1 MNDNQKKELCQIT
14 VAFLFGI
21 FIVLFINALL
31 NFQEVTKVNV
41 KQLEEL
47 FKDEREFLEVQSE
60 YAGQDGEYDI
70 FERFSAQI
78 PVIDSIVSWLEECQN
93 KIIYL
98 PVVIRQ
104 LKNEFPDFDERV
116 FHTFLRA
123 KKEEVYSKIN
133 MLEIEYKELS
143 KNAEMV
149 REYIDEN
156 DLIKQRTNNKNEL
169 QEVLN
174 LSEEKENLFWEART
188 FTDKLLK
195 AGVQREIVKL
205 AYALLGNN
213 KLHIEHSKEGF
224 DPYPYCKHSTKTYC
238 PVGNKKRYYKG
249 KWREYVVYGH
259 TKLDIYLEVIKCLAN
274 DNSVYYPIVS
284 YRREDE

>member
-1 MNDNQKKELCQIT
+1 M
-14 VAFLFGI
+14 
-21 FIVLFINALL
+21 
-31 NFQEVTKVNV
+31 NV

-60 YAGQDGEYDI
+60 YAGQDREYDI

-93 KIIYL
+93 QMIYL

-143 KNAEMV
+143 ENAEMV

-156 DLIKQRTNNKNEL
+156 DLIKQCTNNKNEL
-169 QEVLN
+169 
-174 LSEEKENLFWEART
+174 
-188 FTDKLLK
+188 
-195 AGVQREIVKL
+195 
-205 AYALLGNN
+205 
-213 KLHIEHSKEGF
+213 
-224 DPYPYCKHSTKTYC
+224 
-238 PVGNKKRYYKG
+238 
-249 KWREYVVYGH
+249 
-259 TKLDIYLEVIKCLAN
+259 
-274 DNSVYYPIVS
+274 
-284 YRREDE
+284 